1 VGREGIGMRAGRGHV
16 GRGVRE
22 LAAAAEPMSGGRRG
36 RGGQEDAAAA
46 RRVTGWDRYSS
57 KAGSGR
63 RAGGCWAVGTR
74 ELGFRVS
81 GEAQTLTLVG
91 GLGLSRKRTSVRVA
105 ETGMPAPAQVPECL
119 ANFK

>member
-46 RRVTGWDRYSS
+46 RRVTGWDRDSS
-57 KAGSGR
+57 RAGSGL

-74 ELGFRVS
+74 ELGFRLS
-81 GEAQTLTLVG
+81 GEAL
-91 GLGLSRKRTSVRVA
+91 KR
-105 ETGMPAPAQVPECL
+105 
-119 ANFK
+119 